1 MQPTTENLPVE
12 FVNRR
17 NTEAKVGFDGPEK
30 RQFSN
35 DYSSLKP
42 DIAEFA
48 QAVDQYKM
56 LHRRRFVTYEE
67 LFDVMSGL
75 GYHK

>member
-1 MQPTTENLPVE
+1 MQPNTENVPIE
-12 FVNRR
+12 FVDRR
-17 NTEAKVGFDGPEK
+17 DSETAEGFEGPEK

-35 DYSSLKP
+35 SYNSLKP

-48 QAVDQYKM
+48 QAVDQYKV